1 MYRAKEAPGL
11 IKVVISV
18 EVPAVFGWF
27 GEGSLTIF
35 VEIPRSL
42 LAPWAAVKPQVKA
55 DDKNSNSARNFI
67 RPILNGQKS
76 SGDIFL
82 TYSCC

>member
-1 MYRAKEAPGL
+1 
-11 IKVVISV
+11 
-18 EVPAVFGWF
+18 
-27 GEGSLTIF
+27 
-35 VEIPRSL
+35 L

-67 RPILNGQKS
+67 RPILNGQKF